1 MTRWIGLL
9 FAVGSACFAVGAAPT
24 FVDAVGA
31 DTDAVTFFVGSL
43 FFTTAATL
51 QWLAGRT
58 DPARRRID
66 GWAALVQLA
75 GTLFFN
81 WSTFHAMDDQLTA
94 GQTDHL
100 VWTPDARGS
109 LCFLVSSA
117 LAWVATNH
125 RAWEWHPRDR
135 DWQIAALNLAGSVAF
150 AASAVASYVVPET
163 DQERNVAVMNLGT
176 FLGAIGFLVAALLLL
191 PARRD
196 TPVPT

>member
-9 FAVGSACFAVGAAPT
+9 FAVGAACFAVGAAPA
-24 FVDAVGA
+24 FVNAVGT

-43 FFTTAATL
+43 FFTTAAAL
-51 QWLAGRT
+51 QWLAGRR
-58 DPARRRID
+58 DPAQGRMD
-66 GWAALVQLA
+66 GWAAVVQLA

-94 GQTDHL
+94 AQTDQL

-109 LCFLVSSA
+109 LCFLVSSG

-125 RAWEWHPRDR
+125 RAWRWRPHER

-150 AASAVASYVVPET
+150 GASAVASYVVPET
-163 DQERNVAVMNLGT
+163 DQVRNVTLMNLAT
-176 FLGAIGFLVAALLLL
+176 FLGAVGFFLGALLLL